1 MSVRERGRELAPSV
15 YEYCVPRLETV
26 GLEPAAAM
34 PSFGVHGGI
43 HARSTTVCAWPRR
56 GPADLNREPR
66 IRSRDRLPPPWPVG
80 FGVGAQ
86 DLTPEQVC
94 VWRRVGIHLM
104 RLGKLDALIGLHAG
118 GVSFVGDGLGDRAS
132 VEEVMGAIV
141 ATTTVR
147 ELSLAY
153 NAIGDAGA
161 TALAEALRQSP
172 LHALTALDLSNNKV
186 GTAGADVLAAML
198 PTQGLTS
205 LDLSG
210 NQLGAGGFRRLA
222 AWLRVASTLTQL
234 RLRDTGL
241 EHDDQDR
248 FLGHALL
255 RALARHPTS
264 LRILDLSQ
272 NNISEDWDE
281 TGSAPGVVDLARM
294 LRANSTL
301 TDLDLSNDG
310 LCLTGDLA
318 GAIAANSTLTALR
331 MSSNWL
337 LGRPLSQ
344 VLVQNRTLTT
354 LHLRDCGYG
363 DSDEETHLLA
373 GALAH
378 NTSLTELDLGKNDF
392 NDNGAMEL
400 VEAAGPHLRIN
411 LADNVH
417 VSRALGEAL
426 ERNSGGR
433 LEMDSN
439 LATYGCAHHLSLSLV
454 VGGTAFTLTR
464 LRLSHTRLTQ
474 QGFAALAGLIKAN
487 TVLTEIWLQEL
498 AMQDAEAEVL
508 AGAIVGKTSLTLL
521 DVSGNRVSSDA
532 ASQLALALSSLTRLT
547 NLSVANNPIGAAG
560 ARAIIDALRESSGS
574 VSHRLDLRGILDRNE
589 ETNNIL
595 DRNVLFEALRGNTTI
610 TQLDLAGN
618 RLYNADV
625 QSLADALEG
634 NTTLTTLEL
643 GRNFSIDRVEA
654 VARIVRDCALTLL
667 GLQSTTINAS
677 GRDTLFEA
685 LGQNTTLTILDLTTT
700 TCVYIHDHRSDT
712 GVWARLTLSSRA
724 RNV

>member
-1 MSVRERGRELAPSV
+1 
-15 YEYCVPRLETV
+15 
-26 GLEPAAAM
+26 
-34 PSFGVHGGI
+34 
-43 HARSTTVCAWPRR
+43 
-56 GPADLNREPR
+56 
-66 IRSRDRLPPPWPVG
+66 
-80 FGVGAQ
+80 
-86 DLTPEQVC
+86 
-94 VWRRVGIHLM
+94 
-104 RLGKLDALIGLHAG
+104 
-118 GVSFVGDGLGDRAS
+118 
-132 VEEVMGAIV
+132 
-141 ATTTVR
+141 
-147 ELSLAY
+147 
-153 NAIGDAGA
+153 
-161 TALAEALRQSP
+161 
-172 LHALTALDLSNNKV
+172 
-186 GTAGADVLAAML
+186 
-198 PTQGLTS
+198 
-205 LDLSG
+205 
-210 NQLGAGGFRRLA
+210 
-222 AWLRVASTLTQL
+222 
-234 RLRDTGL
+234 
-241 EHDDQDR
+241 
-248 FLGHALL
+248 
-255 RALARHPTS
+255 
-264 LRILDLSQ
+264 
-272 NNISEDWDE
+272 
-281 TGSAPGVVDLARM
+281 M

-560 ARAIIDALRESSGS
+560 GRAIIDALRESSGS